1 MTVLWILLALV
12 AIVGIFMVLT
22 YNNLIARKNQ
32 IDYAQGAIDAL
43 LKKRYDLIPNLVA
56 TVKGYAKHEREL
68 LEKVT
73 ELRSRIG
80 QARSDDERLGL
91 EGQMSGLLG
100 RLLVQLEA
108 YPDLKA
114 NQNFLQLQAALNE
127 IEEQLAAAR
136 RSFNAAVVEFNN
148 AIEMF
153 PSNMVAGWMGL
164 SRRHVFEVAESESGA
179 PDVGRLF
186 DS

>member
-1 MTVLWILLALV
+1 LTALLIILIPV
-12 AIVGIFMVLT
+12 AIIGAFVILT

-43 LKKRYDLIPNLVA
+43 LKKRFDLIPNLVA
-56 TVKGYAKHEREL
+56 TVKEYATHERGL
-68 LEKVT
+68 LEQVT
-73 ELRSRIG
+73 ALRSRIG
-80 QARSDDERLGL
+80 QARSDDERMGL

-114 NQNFLQLQAALNE
+114 NQNFLQLQATLNE
-127 IEEQLAAAR
+127 IEEQISAAR
-136 RSFNAAVVEFNN
+136 RAFNAAVVEFNN

-153 PSNMVAGWMGL
+153 PSNLVAGWMGL
-164 SRRHVFEVAESESGA
+164 KRRQVFEVDESEAAA
-179 PDVGRLF
+179 PSVSNLF
-186 DS
+186 GN

>member
-1 MTVLWILLALV
+1 LTALLILLILV
-12 AIVGIFMVLT
+12 AIVGAFMVLT
-22 YNNLIARKNQ
+22 YNTLIARKNQ

-73 ELRSRIG
+73 ELRARIG

-127 IEEQLAAAR
+127 IEEQISAAR
-136 RSFNAAVVEFNN
+136 RAFNAAVVEFNN

-164 SRRHVFEVAESESGA
+164 KRRRVFEVAESESEV
-179 PDVGRLF
+179 PNVGRLF
-186 DS
+186 GS

>member
-1 MTVLWILLALV
+1 LTAFLILLIGL
-12 AIVGIFMVLT
+12 AIVGAFLVLT
-22 YNNLIARKNQ
+22 YNGLIARKNQ

-43 LKKRYDLIPNLVA
+43 LKKRFDLIPNLVA
-56 TVKGYAKHEREL
+56 TVKEYATHEREL

-127 IEEQLAAAR
+127 IEEQIAAAR
-136 RSFNAAVVEFNN
+136 RAFNAAVIDLNN

-153 PSNMVAGWMGL
+153 PSNLVAGWMGL
-164 SRRHVFEVAESESGA
+164 RRRRVFEVAEGEETT
-179 PDVGRLF
+179 PNVGELF
-186 DS
+186 GD

>member
-1 MTVLWILLALV
+1 LTALLIFLVIV
-12 AIVGIFMVLT
+12 AIAGAFLILT

-32 IDYAQGAIDAL
+32 IDYAQGAVDAL

-68 LEKVT
+68 LEQVT
-73 ELRSRIG
+73 ALRSRIG

-91 EGQMSGLLG
+91 ESQMSGLLG

-108 YPDLKA
+108 YPELKA

-127 IEEQLAAAR
+127 IEEQIAAAR
-136 RSFNAAVVEFNN
+136 RAFNAAVIELNN

-153 PSNMVAGWMGL
+153 PSNLVAGWMGL
-164 SRRHVFEVAESESGA
+164 KRRRVFEVAEAEAGA
-179 PDVGRLF
+179 PDVGELF
-186 DS
+186 GN

>member
-1 MTVLWILLALV
+1 MTALLILLVLV
-12 AIVGIFMVLT
+12 AIVGVFMLLT
-22 YNNLIARKNQ
+22 YNTLIARKNQ

-56 TVKGYAKHEREL
+56 TVKGYANHEREL

-73 ELRSRIG
+73 ELRARIG

-91 EGQMSGLLG
+91 EGRMSALLG

-127 IEEQLAAAR
+127 IEEQISAAR
-136 RSFNAAVVEFNN
+136 RAFNAAVVEFNN

-153 PSNMVAGWMGL
+153 PSNLVARWMAL
-164 SRRHVFEVAESESGA
+164 KRRRVFEIAESASET
-179 PDVGRLF
+179 PNVGRLF
-186 DS
+186 GK